1 MSDRANPRELTT
13 DELSARAQSYMI
25 LAKDVAPTETREIFE
40 RLATLYVR
48 LATERKAA
56 EKAMTRH

>member
-1 MSDRANPRELTT
+1 
-13 DELSARAQSYMI
+13 MI